1 MSDMTITKIDHY
13 EVMYSLNQFPP
24 RLWLYGSGGGK
35 ILGQLIFM
43 PDGTGLPQDNM
54 SGGQV
59 NLYYHLENL
68 VTMLQLFRG
77 EQTLYLL
84 WSGSGPGFENG
95 IQTAEQ
101 MLGT

>member
-1 MSDMTITKIDHY
+1 MSTTTKIDHY
-13 EVMYSLNQFPP
+13 EVMYSANQFPP
-24 RLWLYGSGGGK
+24 RIWMYGGGGGK
-35 ILGQLIFM
+35 ALGQLIFM
-43 PDGTGLPQDNM
+43 PDGAAVPQDNM

-68 VTMLQLFRG
+68 ATMLLLFRG
-77 EQTLYLL
+77 EQTLYIL

-101 MLGT
+101 VLGT